1 VKLTSE
7 VQAALDAI
15 MAEREPPA
23 ESPVPAGM
31 VNYFIAVSDTRV
43 NGVASPATV
52 AAVLRDL
59 ANQIEGATNG

>member
-15 MAEREPPA
+15 MADREPPA
-23 ESPVPAGM
+23 EPVPAGM
-31 VNYFIAVSDTRV
+31 VNYFVAVSDTRV

-59 ANQIEGATNG
+59 ANQIEGVTNG